1 MVRREGRRG
10 QGGEEKVSKNFDE
23 PPDVCSV
30 FLDMKTRALTV
41 IAGSLVLLGSARAAL
56 FPQGIVD
63 HSLCCGTGPMAAAA
77 RAGAANQVA
86 VSDAS
91 AAASVLPIAALP
103 TAPGAAV
110 KPAEA
115 MEQRLAN
122 PEVENGYLKLGFDRL
137 AGFKFLPPVFDP
149 LADAKAVP
157 PTGEEQI
164 PATVKGWSGHKALV
178 TGFMLPT
185 KLEKGKCTEFILM
198 ANQMACC
205 YGGTPNMND
214 WVIVRM
220 PQGVAA
226 VMDVPVSFYGTLKV
240 GATFENGYMTGIYEL
255 AAEKMAEI
263 KG

>member
-1 MVRREGRRG
+1 
-10 QGGEEKVSKNFDE
+10 
-23 PPDVCSV
+23 
-30 FLDMKTRALTV
+30 MKTRALTV

-77 RAGAANQVA
+77 RAGAANQVS
-86 VSDAS
+86 VSDAG
-91 AAASVLPIAALP
+91 AAASVLPVAALP
-103 TAPGAAV
+103 AATGSEV
-110 KPAEA
+110 KPVAAAE
-115 MEQRLAN
+115 QKLTS

-137 AGFKFLPPVFDP
+137 AGFKFLPPAFDP
-149 LADAKAVP
+149 VADPKTPP

-164 PATVKGWSGHKALV
+164 PAIVKGWSGHKALV
-178 TGFMLPT
+178 TGFMVPT

-220 PQGVAA
+220 PQGVA
-226 VMDVPVSFYGTLKV
+226 VLMDVPVSFYGTFKV
-240 GATFENGYMTGIYEL
+240 GALFENGYLTGIYEL

-263 KG
+263 KS